1 MILHIKNMVCPRCK
15 MVVEEQLNILGHN
28 DIQVRLGE
36 VTFPN
41 ELTNT
46 EIGIID
52 KKLIEF
58 GFELLDNKRYQLVSK
73 TKNILIHLVQN
84 ENSFLKLTLSDY
96 LTEKTQVDYNQLS
109 QLFSQIEHTTLEQ
122 YYINLKI
129 ERVKELLVYD
139 ELTIKEISFML
150 NYSSVAH
157 LSKQFKKVTG
167 LTPTHF
173 KTLGNQKRKL
183 IDTL

>member
-1 MILHIKNMVCPRCK
+1 MILHIKNMVCPRCI
-15 MVVEEQLNILGHN
+15 MVVEEQLNNLGYN
-28 DIQVRLGE
+28 DIHVQLGE
-36 VTFPN
+36 VTFSN

-46 EIGIID
+46 EIETIT

-73 TKNILIHLVQN
+73 TKNILIHLVQD
-84 ENSFLKLTLSDY
+84 EDAFLKLTLSDY
-96 LTEKTQVDYNQLS
+96 LTEKTQVDYNHLS
-109 QLFSQIEHTTLEQ
+109 QLFSQIENTTIEQ

-139 ELTIKEISFML
+139 ELTIKEIAFKL

>member
-1 MILHIKNMVCPRCK
+1 MVLHIKNMVCPRCK
-15 MVVEEQLNILGHN
+15 MVVEEQLHQLGHTA
-28 DIQVRLGE
+28 IQVQLGE
-36 VTFPN
+36 VSFANT
-41 ELTNT
+41 LTET
-46 EIGIID
+46 EIQTIS
-52 KKLIEF
+52 KKLQEC
-58 GFELLDNKRYQLVSK
+58 GFELLDDKRYQLVSK
-73 TKNILIHLVQN
+73 IKNILIQLIQDEDATLQN
-84 ENSFLKLTLSDY
+84 PLSEY
-96 LTEKTQVDYNQLS
+96 LAKKTKVDYSQLS
-109 QLFSQIEHTTLEQ
+109 AVFNQTEHTTIEQ
-122 YYINLKI
+122 YYITLKI

-139 ELTIKEISFML
+139 ELTVKEIAFKL

>member
-1 MILHIKNMVCPRCK
+1 MVLHIKNMVCPRCK
-15 MVVEEQLNILGHN
+15 MVVEEQLHHLGHTT
-28 DIQVRLGE
+28 IQVQLGE
-36 VTFPN
+36 VSFANALSEN
-41 ELTNT
+41 EIQT
-46 EIGIID
+46 IS
-52 KKLIEF
+52 KKLQEY
-58 GFELLDNKRYQLVSK
+58 GFELLDDKRYQLVSK
-73 TKNILIHLVQN
+73 IKNILIQLIQN
-84 ENSFLKLTLSDY
+84 ENATLQNPLSEY
-96 LTEKTQVDYNQLS
+96 LAEKTKVDYNQLS
-109 QLFSQIEHTTLEQ
+109 LLFNQTEHTTIEQ
-122 YYINLKI
+122 YYITLKI

-139 ELTIKEISFML
+139 ELTVKEIAFKL

>member
-1 MILHIKNMVCPRCK
+1 M
-15 MVVEEQLNILGHN
+15 
-28 DIQVRLGE
+28 
-36 VTFPN
+36 
-41 ELTNT
+41 
-46 EIGIID
+46 
-52 KKLIEF
+52 
-58 GFELLDNKRYQLVSK
+58 
-73 TKNILIHLVQN
+73 
-84 ENSFLKLTLSDY
+84 
-96 LTEKTQVDYNQLS
+96 TEKTQVDYNHLS
-109 QLFSQIEHTTLEQ
+109 QLFSQIEHTTIEQ

-173 KTLGNQKRKL
+173 KTLGNQKRRL